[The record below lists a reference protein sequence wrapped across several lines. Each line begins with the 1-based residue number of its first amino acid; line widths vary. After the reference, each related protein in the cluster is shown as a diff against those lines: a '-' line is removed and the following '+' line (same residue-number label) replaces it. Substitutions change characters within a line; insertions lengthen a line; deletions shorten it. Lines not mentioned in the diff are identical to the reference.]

1 MCDMLLISSRPISD
15 DPPTF
20 AGMKGD
26 LQRIVGENLRAYR
39 RAREISQEDF
49 AYTLGVH
56 RAYLSGVERGQRNL
70 TLQTIEGMAAQLE
83 IEPISLLEAAKDR

>member
-1 MCDMLLISSRPISD
+1 
-15 DPPTF
+15 
-20 AGMKGD
+20 MKGD

-39 RAREISQEDF
+39 LARKISQEDF

-70 TLQTIEGMAAQLE
+70 TLQTVEGMAAVLE
-83 IEPISLLEAAKDR
+83 IEPLKLLQVSDR